1 MRRVRTL
8 AALTG
13 AALGAAAA
21 PASAAPRST
30 PTTPAVGVAAR
41 TAAPRGAVTG
51 VSVVPNTGR
60 AAVVIAVDSAVD
72 LQDFTLASPHRIVLD
87 LTGATLGMPARFYDK
102 VARGGITNVRIA
114 QYRADI
120 VRVVIEL
127 DGDHKYEITRGAND
141 VRIAVDGESG
151 KFAAWHAGT
160 QAADR
165 GEAPASSDRADAVA
179 SAAAAA
185 APRTPDAP
193 ARMASGRNDGPKL
206 LQQRSQQPRITV
218 TYQDADVRDV
228 LAAFASFSG
237 RTIVVGTNV
246 TGTVSAEIR
255 DQPWDVAL
263 QAILQAQGLAA
274 AEDSYG
280 IITVDSYQNILAK
293 QATEPLVTQLVSINY
308 AKSSSLIPTISS
320 LLSRDCGSGGGT
332 GAAAPQSRA
341 SCVVRGAVVADTA
354 TNTLLITEVPSRIND
369 VIAYVRDLDVR
380 DPQVSIKAKIIF
392 VSRTNIEQLGVAYD
406 LGTANQFNNTLV
418 QRTKADGTVYTSADN
433 VISVGGDALSAI
445 ANAGRAPAANA
456 LQLVYSTML
465 GKFSLTSFI
474 DALQEIRLSDTQA
487 EPSVVT
493 LNNRRAE
500 ILVGQET
507 PIRIVDAGQGG
518 GTTARAT
525 VAFKESG
532 IILGVTPQ
540 ITNNRQIKMEL
551 HAEQS
556 ELQAATS
563 DLGYTFNKR
572 RSDNQLLVN
581 DGETAVIGGLTL
593 TQVTSSRS
601 GIPFLVDLPLIGR
614 LFGQTTQ
621 QEVKQDLLILITPHI
636 IDEGEAVGQHGMS
649 GGGAAR

>member
-8 AALTG
+8 AAITG

-21 PASAAPRST
+21 PASAAPHTVVVPVTRG
-30 PTTPAVGVAAR
+30 PVR
-41 TAAPRGAVTG
+41 EAAPRGAVTG
-51 VSVVPNTGR
+51 LSVVPNTGR
-60 AAVVIAVDSAVD
+60 AAVVIAVDSAVE

-102 VARGGITNVRIA
+102 VARGGITNVRVA
-114 QYRADI
+114 QYRADV

-151 KFAAWHAGT
+151 KFAAWHAGAPAT
-160 QAADR
+160 DR
-165 GEAPASSDRADAVA
+165 GDAGGSNGRGDTPTTVAQAPDAH
-179 SAAAAA
+179 
-185 APRTPDAP
+185 PAP
-193 ARMASGRNDGPKL
+193 ARMTSARADAPKT
-206 LQQRSQQPRITV
+206 QQRSQQPRITV

-308 AKSSSLIPTISS
+308 AKSSSLIPTIAS
-320 LLSRDCGSGGGT
+320 LLSRDCGGGSGGRGT
-332 GAAAPQSRA
+332 STASQAQS

-406 LGTANQFNNTLV
+406 LGTAGQFHNSLV
-418 QRTKADGTVYTSADN
+418 QRTRPDGTVYDATDN

-445 ANAGRAPAANA
+445 ANAGRSPAANA

-507 PIRIVDAGQGG
+507 PIRIVDAGQG

-601 GIPFLVDLPLIGR
+601 GIPFLVDLPFIGR

-636 IDEGEAVGQHGMS
+636 IDEGEAVGQHNMS
-649 GGGAAR
+649 GGGAR